1 MHRLA
6 LALGYTVRELLERLT
21 YEEFIEWVG
30 YYEEEPWGSQIDGL
44 RAASNTCVVY
54 NAGLMTAAPKEYN
67 KKPAK
72 PHQFF
77 IGIPK
82 PSKKATSWQDM
93 KKQFMNAI
101 PKSLMKKVDK
111 L

>member
-1 MHRLA
+1 M
-6 LALGYTVRELLERLT
+6 GYTVGELLDRLT
-21 YEEFIEWVG
+21 YKEFLEWVS

-44 RAASNTCVVY
+44 RAASNTCTVY
-54 NAGLMTAAPKEYN
+54 NSGLMTAAPKEYN
-67 KKPAK
+67 KRPAK

-82 PSKKATSWQDM
+82 PRKEPTDWKVM
-93 KKQFMNAI
+93 KEQFMNAI